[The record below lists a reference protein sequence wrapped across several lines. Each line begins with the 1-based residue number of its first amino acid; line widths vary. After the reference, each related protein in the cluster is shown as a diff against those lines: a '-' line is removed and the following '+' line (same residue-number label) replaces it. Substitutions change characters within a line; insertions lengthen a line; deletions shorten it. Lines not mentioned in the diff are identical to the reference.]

1 MAQVY
6 FTARLRA
13 VVAAS
18 PVEAAGQT
26 VGEALAAVFAENPQ
40 AEGYVLDEQGALR
53 QHVCVFLDGV
63 RLPNDNA
70 LQEPLREGAEIYVM
84 QALSGG

>member
-6 FTARLRA
+6 FTARLRS
-13 VVAAS
+13 VVASS
-18 PVEAAGQT
+18 PIEVAGQT

-40 AEGYVLDEQGALR
+40 AKSYVLDEQGALR
-53 QHVCVFLDGV
+53 QHVCVFLDGE
-63 RLPNDNA
+63 RLLNNNA
-70 LQEPLREGAEIYVM
+70 LQELLREGAEIYVM